1 MKFNFMKLRGR
12 IRSEYKTQGDFAK
25 AMGFSEATLSS
36 RLNNSSEFT
45 QGEIKKAANLL
56 HLNNDEIL
64 SLFFT
69 ETV

>member
-1 MKFNFMKLRGR
+1 MVFNFMKLRGR
-12 IRSEYKTQGDFAK
+12 IRSEYKTQKDFAK

-69 ETV
+69 EAV